1 MAKGSTTRGTELKAG
16 GGGRGGGAGSVHA
29 TPNAANQAPQTTEA
43 RRVNMTAESLFDA
56 VKTPAGLTAGWDS
69 GAGAGGQGNSEGRRD
84 GADGKSP
91 TPTAE
96 RRSAALVLQLA
107 ELRSWMQDVLRVELP
122 PGDLPTLLQDG
133 ELLMALADAAMPGV
147 AAPYV
152 GSLPSRKFEAF
163 ATACRKLGVSEGELL
178 HESALLPGPAQ
189 RSADAVATAL
199 GALAREASRRKLL
212 PPLG

>member
-1 MAKGSTTRGTELKAG
+1 MA
-16 GGGRGGGAGSVHA
+16 
-29 TPNAANQAPQTTEA
+29 
-43 RRVNMTAESLFDA
+43 AESLFDA
-56 VKTPAGLTAGWDS
+56 VKTPAGLAGGSGSAAGSATGSAAGLAAGPAS
-69 GAGAGGQGNSEGRRD
+69 GAGAGGRGHGHGEGRRD
-84 GADGKSP
+84 DLDGNKP
-91 TPTAE
+91 LTPTVE
-96 RRSAALVLQLA
+96 RRSASLVLQLA

-122 PGDLPTLLQDG
+122 PGDLPTLLKDG

-163 ATACRKLGVSEGELL
+163 ATACRKLGVGEDELL
-178 HESALLPGPAQ
+178 HESALLPGPQ

>member
-1 MAKGSTTRGTELKAG
+1 M
-16 GGGRGGGAGSVHA
+16 
-29 TPNAANQAPQTTEA
+29 
-43 RRVNMTAESLFDA
+43 
-56 VKTPAGLTAGWDS
+56 
-69 GAGAGGQGNSEGRRD
+69 
-84 GADGKSP
+84 
-91 TPTAE
+91 E
-96 RRSAALVLQLA
+96 RRSASLVLQLA
-107 ELRSWMQDVLRVELP
+107 ELRSWMQGILRVELP
-122 PGDLPTLLQDG
+122 PGDLPTLLKDG

-163 ATACRKLGVSEGELL
+163 ATACRKLGVTEDELL
-178 HESALLPGPAQ
+178 HESALLPGPQ